1 MNTLL
6 NKPIVI
12 SAFIILALSAGA
24 GAATDSPAPES
35 LPALI
40 DIALGNNAEIGMA
53 QSKAR
58 MFESRAGQAGSLDDP
73 MLMFRFQNGIVTSPF
88 DSNLDATTARVIGI
102 SQMFPYGGK
111 RELKKDAARYE
122 AESYRF
128 QADERK
134 IELTL
139 MVSEAY
145 YRIYMTRKMRGIAAK
160 TIAVLDDIIKVAE
173 TRYSVGQ
180 AMQQDVYKARIERAK
195 MEDMLIALDGDE
207 KADTAALNAVLFRP
221 ADTPVGAIADFE
233 IAPLKIAP
241 DELKKI
247 ALENRPAL
255 KALGAMIEKKKADVE
270 LARRE
275 KYPDFTLSFEYMQR
289 VPNEMDDGYDMYSLG
304 LSLNLPIRKQARE
317 AMVGMASSD
326 MNMTTA
332 ELSAAENMIT
342 STIADALARMEKR
355 QRQAEHYRASII
367 PRAQAAVESARI
379 SYGVGKLEFTMLADS
394 LMALQGF
401 ERDYYSL
408 LADYMMQRSRLEAA
422 VGKKL
427 DTEIK

>member
-6 NKPIVI
+6 HKLIVI
-12 SAFIILALSAGA
+12 SAFIVLVLSAGA
-24 GAATDSPAPES
+24 SSAADPPAPES
-35 LPALI
+35 LPALVET
-40 DIALGNNAEIGMA
+40 ALRNNSEIGMA
-53 QSKAR
+53 ESKAR
-58 MFESRAGQAGSLDDP
+58 MFESRVGQAGALDDP
-73 MLMFRFQNGIVTSPF
+73 MLMLKIQNGIVKSPLDFRRDSTTSK
-88 DSNLDATTARVIGI
+88 VIGI

-111 RELKKDAARYE
+111 RELKKNAAGYE

-134 IELTL
+134 IEIAL

-145 YRIYMTRKMRGIAAK
+145 YRIYMTRKMRGITARS
-160 TIAVLDDIIKVAE
+160 IAVLDDIIKVAE

-180 AMQQDVYKARIERAK
+180 AMQQDVYKARIERAR

-233 IAPLKIAP
+233 IAPLKITP

-289 VPNEMDDGYDMYSLG
+289 EPNGMDDGYDMYSLG
-304 LSLNLPIRKQARE
+304 LSLNLPIRKAARE

-326 MNMTTA
+326 MNMTAA
-332 ELSAAENMIT
+332 ELAAAENMIT

-355 QRQAEHYRASII
+355 QRQAEHYRSSII

-379 SYGVGKLEFTMLADS
+379 SYGVGKLEFAMLADS

-401 ERDYYSL
+401 EREYYSL
-408 LADYMMQRSRLEAA
+408 LADYKMQRSRLEAA
-422 VGKKL
+422 VGKRL
-427 DTEIK
+427 DAQSK

>member
-1 MNTLL
+1 MNSLQHKLL
-6 NKPIVI
+6 VI
-12 SAFIILALSAGA
+12 SAFIYLAISPVISR
-24 GAATDSPAPES
+24 AADPAQTES
-35 LPALI
+35 LQSLVETAL
-40 DIALGNNAEIGMA
+40 ASNAEIGMA
-53 QSKAR
+53 QSRAR
-58 MFESRAGQAGSLDDP
+58 MFENRVGQAGSLDDP
-73 MLMFRFQNGIVTSPF
+73 MLMFKFQNGVVTSPF
-88 DSNLDATTARVIGI
+88 DSNLDATTAKVIGI

-111 RELKKDAARYE
+111 LELKKDAARYE
-122 AESYRF
+122 AEAYRY

-134 IELTL
+134 IEITL

-145 YRIYMTRKMRGIAAK
+145 YRIYMTRKMRGVTAK

-180 AMQQDVYKARIERAK
+180 AMPLDVYKARIERAK
-195 MEDMLIALDGDE
+195 MEDMLISLDGDE

-221 ADTPVGAIADFE
+221 ADTPVGVIADFGIE
-233 IAPLKIAP
+233 PLAYSA
-241 DELKKI
+241 DDFKKI

-289 VPNEMDDGYDMYSLG
+289 VPNGMDDGYDMYSLG
-304 LSLNLPIRKQARE
+304 LSFNLPIRKSARA
-317 AMVGMASSD
+317 AMIGMASSD
-326 MNMTTA
+326 MNMTAA
-332 ELSAAENMIT
+332 ERAAAEN
-342 STIADALARMEKR
+342 TIAATISDALARMDKR
-355 QRQAEHYRASII
+355 RRQAEHYRTSLI

-422 VGKKL
+422 VGGRL
-427 DTEIK
+427 DNDNK